1 MTEQN
6 IKQAGECASMQD
18 VRQAI
23 DSLDQQ
29 LLELL
34 AKRIGYINRAAEI
47 KTSIDTI
54 RDDQRIESIIA
65 KRKSQAG
72 EYGYSEEFI
81 ETLFRQLIEYSV
93 EHEMQVFKN
102 NH

>member
-1 MTEQN
+1 
-6 IKQAGECASMQD
+6 MQD